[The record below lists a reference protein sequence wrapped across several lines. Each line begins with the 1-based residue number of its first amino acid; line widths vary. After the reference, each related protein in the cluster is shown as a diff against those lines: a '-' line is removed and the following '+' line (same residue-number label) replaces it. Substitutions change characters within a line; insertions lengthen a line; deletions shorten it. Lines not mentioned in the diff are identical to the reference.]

1 MASKGLWLT
10 VSLVAVA
17 AIGAG
22 SYQILKTQQ
31 QEKAAAEAAKMKL
44 VLDQEVNPCDDFF
57 LHACGPW
64 IKANPIPADRSRW
77 GTFDEL
83 QQRNQ
88 DLLHTILEK
97 AAKGDEP
104 GTAKIG
110 AFYAACMDEA
120 AADAAGVAP
129 VKPLLDQ
136 IAAVTDKRAL
146 GTLLATLHNA
156 GVNALFGF
164 GAQQSFAKAEDTI
177 AAFDQGGLGL
187 PDRDYYFKD
196 DERSTKLRDAYVKH
210 VAAIF
215 VLAGDSVDLADKK
228 AAAVMALETRL
239 ATGTMSKVDRRDTE
253 KLNNPGTFAAFSD
266 NVKGVDFATYV
277 KDVGAPAFTDMNV
290 NDPGFF
296 ANLDKV
302 LAETSLDDI
311 KIYLSWQTLRATAP
325 WLSKG
330 FVDENFGFYG
340 KTLSGA
346 AEIRPRWKRCTTAA
360 DTALGEDLGKHFI
373 EAAFGPEHKKRML
386 VMLDDLR
393 AAYAEDIKGLDW
405 MSDETKVKAQEKL
418 AAMAQKI
425 GYPEKWREYAA
436 LDVEKGDLIGNQLR
450 SAKFENAYQLAKI
463 GKKVDKNEWFMTP
476 PTVNAYYDPSQ
487 NNINFPAGILQP
499 PFFDFQA
506 DDGLNYGAIGAVIGH
521 EMTHGFDDEGRA
533 FDAVGNLK
541 DWWTEE
547 DGHKFEAKAQCLVD
561 QYGSYQVAG
570 DTNQNGKLT
579 LGENTADN
587 GGLRLALMGLKAR
600 LGGDA
605 ALTKKDANGVT
616 AEQKLFYGWASV
628 WCSSSK
634 PENERLR
641 AQTDPHSA
649 PRHRVN
655 GTVANMP
662 EFAKAFNCK
671 PTDKM
676 VRGDK
681 ACKVW

>member
-1 MASKGLWLT
+1 MKGLFASSCLGAVGLT
-10 VSLVAVA
+10 LMMGLAQPSMAQSSIPPVDAAVS
-17 AIGAG
+17 
-22 SYQILKTQQ
+22 
-31 QEKAAAEAAKMKL
+31 
-44 VLDQEVNPCDDFF
+44 PCDDFF
-57 LHACGPW
+57 MHACGPW
-64 IKANPIPADRSRW
+64 IKANPIPSDRARW

-88 DLLHTILEK
+88 NLLHDILEK
-97 AAKGDEP
+97 AAKGNEP

-120 AADAAGVAP
+120 AVDKAGIAP
-129 VKPLLDQ
+129 VKPLLGQ
-136 IAAVTDKRAL
+136 IAAVKDKKQLAGL
-146 GTLLATLHNA
+146 IATLHNA

-164 GAQQSFAKAEDTI
+164 GGQPSFAKAEDMI

-210 VAAIF
+210 VTAIF
-215 VLAGDSVDLADKK
+215 TLAGDSAEMAAKK
-228 AAAVMALETRL
+228 AASVMAFETKL
-239 ATGTMSKVDRRDTE
+239 ATGTMSKVDRRDTA
-253 KLNNPGTFAAFSD
+253 KLNNPTSFKTFLDGA
-266 NVKGVDFATYV
+266 KGVDFAAYV
-277 KDVGAPAFTDMNV
+277 KAVGSPAFSDMNV

-296 ANLDKV
+296 TNLDKA

-311 KIYLSWQTLRATAP
+311 KTYLTWATLRKASP
-325 WLSKG
+325 LLSKP
-330 FVDENFGFYG
+330 FVDENFSFYG

-346 AEIRPRWKRCTTAA
+346 AEIRPRWKRCTASA
-360 DTALGEDLGKHFI
+360 DDALGEDLGKHFV
-373 EAAFGPEHKKRML
+373 EAAFGAEHKKRML
-386 VMLDDLR
+386 VMLADLR

-405 MSDETKVKAQEKL
+405 MSAETKAKALEKL
-418 AAMAQKI
+418 DAMAQKI
-425 GYPEKWREYAA
+425 GYPDKWRDYAK
-436 LDVEKGDLIGNQLR
+436 LEIKKDDLLGNQFR
-450 SAKFENAYQLAKI
+450 SAAFENAYQLAKI
-463 GKKVDKNEWFMTP
+463 GTKVDKNEWFMTP
-476 PTVNAYYDPSQ
+476 PTVNAYYDPTQ

-499 PFFDFQA
+499 PFFDFKA

-521 EMTHGFDDEGRA
+521 EMTHGFDDEGRG
-533 FDAVGNLK
+533 FDAAGNLK

-547 DGHKFEAKAQCLVD
+547 DGKKFEAKAQCLVD

-587 GGLRLALMGLKAR
+587 GGLRLALMALKAR
-600 LGGDA
+600 VGGDKVLSA
-605 ALTKKDANGVT
+605 KGADGLTP
-616 AEQKLFYGWASV
+616 EQKLFYGWASV

-655 GTVANMP
+655 GTLSNMP
-662 EFAKAFNCK
+662 EFAKAFSCK